1 MEINVQIKNKI
12 ARLSRPAV
20 IVCGNNDYVIKFDFD
35 ADWADY
41 QTKTARFS
49 FGAEY
54 ADVIFDGDE
63 VSAPVLKNT
72 VAVSVGVYAGDI
84 RTTTAAV
91 IPCLLSI
98 TSVGGIPGDPTPDIY
113 AQIMEKLNTRM
124 KEPSAE
130 GTAGQVLA
138 TDGNGGRYWTDQTGG
153 GETAMTDDDILECL
167 IVTDMLAAVSDVD
180 GAILTDENG
189 KILLM

>member
-1 MEINVQIKNKI
+1 MKIDVQIKNKI
-12 ARLSRPAV
+12 ARLTKPAV
-20 IVCGNNDYVIKFDFD
+20 IVCGNSDYVIKFDFD
-35 ADWADY
+35 AEWADY

-63 VSAPVLKNT
+63 VLAPVLKNT

-91 IPCLLSI
+91 IPCLLSV
-98 TSVGGIPGDPTPDIY
+98 TSSGGIPADPTSDVY
-113 AQIMEKLNTRM
+113 VQIMEKLNTRI
-124 KEPSAE
+124 KEPPTE
-130 GTAGQVLA
+130 GTAGQVLT
-138 TDGNGGRYWTDQTGG
+138 TDGNGGRYWADQTGG
-153 GETAMTDDDILECL
+153 GEAAMTDDDILDCL
-167 IVTDMLAAVSDVD
+167 ISTDMLAAVADGD

-189 KILLM
+189 KMLLM